1 MAPERDDDDFP
12 PDPLDDEQPGR
23 EASRAGFVPE
33 FMRKVAVA
41 GLGAFF
47 MTEEGIRSLAGQLKL
62 PKEALGFIL
71 SQAERTKD
79 EVGRVVSEEVRRF
92 LQSEKL
98 REEFLKLLS
107 GMTVE
112 VKAQIR
118 LVPSTEQAKAPAE
131 EPPAQEPAAAT
142 TTPAAPAA
150 PGTPKV
156 VITELNATRGGS
168 KRKKE

>member
-1 MAPERDDDDFP
+1 MAPERDDDFP
-12 PDPLDDEQPGR
+12 PDPLLDDEEPGR

-33 FMRKVAVA
+33 FVRKVAVA
-41 GLGAFF
+41 GLGAIF

-71 SQAERTKD
+71 SQAEKTKD
-79 EVGRVVSEEVRRF
+79 ELGRVVSEEVRRF

-98 REEFLKLLS
+98 RDEFLKLLS

-118 LVPSTEQAKAPAE
+118 LVPSEQPKNTE
-131 EPPAQEPAAAT
+131 EPAAQESTAPAPAPST
-142 TTPAAPAA
+142 PPAA
-150 PGTPKV
+150 PKV
-156 VITELNATRGGS
+156 VITELNTTRGAP
-168 KRKKE
+168 KRKKD